1 MSAPSLAEFF
11 ECFPGLAFIADR
23 DGTMV
28 CVSRALEQRFGERLG
43 VGATLAAWVV
53 PADRDVIEAF
63 LRELADS
70 EGPVTCTVR
79 TPQAGESD
87 ASVRC
92 IARRSSTGLI
102 HAQLELVAPAEQAA
116 DRIERALLRAI
127 LDTLEIVLWAIDDTG
142 KFVFHDGKA
151 VTTAGVRPG
160 QFLGMNVFD
169 LFPGESGQPIRA
181 ALEGTPSHYT
191 SEAFGVHWETWNI
204 PIENDAGQ
212 LDYCVGLTLD
222 NTASVRTE
230 LELKDQLDT
239 IRKQQRAIHEL
250 SAPVLRIWDSVLT
263 VPLIGTMDVE
273 RTDDITERLLAE
285 ASRSQT
291 RFAILDLTG
300 VESLDTSI
308 ADRLLRLLG
317 SLRLLGVEG
326 MISGISP
333 DVALTMVG
341 LGIQLASVHTHG
353 SLREA
358 LRYCMGALERPS

>member
-1 MSAPSLAEFF
+1 MPTATVAEFF
-11 ECFPGLAFIADR
+11 ECFPGLAFIADG

-28 CVSRALEQRFGERLG
+28 CVSRALEQRLG
-43 VGATLAAWVV
+43 VGSNLAAWVV
-53 PADRDVIEAF
+53 PADRHIIEAF

-79 TPQAGESD
+79 TLQAGEPD
-87 ASVRC
+87 ASIRC
-92 IARRSSTGLI
+92 TARRSPTGLI
-102 HAQLELVAPAEQAA
+102 HAQLELVAPA
-116 DRIERALLRAI
+116 DRIERALLRTI
-127 LDTLEIVLWAIDDTG
+127 LSTLEIVLWAIDHTG

-151 VTTAGVRPG
+151 VATAGVQPG
-160 QFLGMNVFD
+160 QFLGMNVFE
-169 LFPGESGQPIRA
+169 LFPGDDAEPIRA
-181 ALEGTPSHYT
+181 ALGGTPSHYT

-204 PIENDAGQ
+204 PVQNDAGHI
-212 LDYCVGLTLD
+212 DYCVGLTLD

-230 LELKDQLDT
+230 LELKHQLET
-239 IRKQQRAIHEL
+239 ILEQQRAIHEL
-250 SAPVLRIWDSVLT
+250 SAPVLRIWDSVLA

-285 ASRSQT
+285 ASRSRT

-300 VESLDTSI
+300 VESLDTAI

-358 LRYCMGALERPS
+358 LRYCMAALERPS